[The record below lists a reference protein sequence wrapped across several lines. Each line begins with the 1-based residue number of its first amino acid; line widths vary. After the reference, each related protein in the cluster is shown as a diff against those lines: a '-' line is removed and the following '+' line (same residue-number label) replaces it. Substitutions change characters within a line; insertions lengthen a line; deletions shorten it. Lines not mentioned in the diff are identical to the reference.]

1 MTIPAGKVLFSARA
15 HADEIGS
22 IAFAPGDRLLATA
35 SRDGKIG
42 LWRRSQRGFDRI
54 MVIEAPGPVEQVQFN
69 SDGTQL
75 LALTPGESSLRL
87 FRLDRLRD
95 RLNELG
101 LAW

>member
-1 MTIPAGKVLFSARA
+1 
-15 HADEIGS
+15 
-22 IAFAPGDRLLATA
+22 
-35 SRDGKIG
+35 
-42 LWRRSQRGFDRI
+42 